1 MATATARSLVCAH
14 FTAAQ
19 LSPAEGESS
28 SLKAFAK
35 SVKPNGLSA
44 FPLSRKS
51 VSNRRR
57 TCANGSSSRRRQP
70 VMAAAGDGATKK
82 CRITLL
88 PGDGIGPEI
97 MAVAVKLLKALGE
110 LEGITFEFQEA
121 LVGGAAI
128 DEFGVPLPESTL
140 ATCRDSDAVLLAAIG
155 GYKWDTLP
163 ADLRPERGLLGLR
176 AGLGAFANLRPA
188 TVFPQLIEAS
198 SLKRE
203 VVEGVDIMV
212 VRELTGGI
220 YFGEPKG
227 FGLDAEG
234 NRTGFNTMIYSAPE
248 IDRIARVG
256 FEAARKRSG
265 RLCSVEKSN
274 VLEVSQLWRE
284 RVTAIGAEEYPD
296 VELSHMYVDNAAM
309 QLIRNPRQFDTIV
322 TGNIFGDILSDE
334 ASMLTGSIGML
345 PSASIGS
352 DGPGIYEPVHG
363 SAPDIAGQD
372 KANPMAQVLSAAMM
386 LRYGLNLPRGADL
399 LEAAVMSTL
408 EAGYRTGDIA
418 SPGMEV
424 VGCTSA
430 IPLGTVSSIPFTTV
444 TQAPPLATA
453 SAMSGSG
460 VEWEVLVPSLVGV
473 TPASALIA
481 ATAAAGALGLG
492 FALFIAGHC
501 TCVVTLLVEWEVLV
515 PSLVGV
521 TPASALLAATAAA
534 GALGLGFVLFLAVGV
549 LFQPRWIITWVR
561 QNQPHIL
568 FEHVTKDRLVALT
581 IDDGP
586 NGDTTHELLDIL
598 KEHGCTATFFVIGSN
613 IDRYPSIVDRMHAEG
628 HEVGNHMTADEPSW
642 RLSAG
647 EFESS
652 LLEVDA
658 KLLHYFRRD
667 AGGNPVKWFRP
678 GHGWYTKRM
687 RQQAQRHGYNVALG
701 SVFPVDPLFKDSS
714 RPLAAYCLWKV
725 YPGAIIILH
734 DRPQQGTQTVEILRM
749 MLPELRR
756 QGYQVV
762 SLSHLH
768 HPLLLPI
775 PHLPTMHLSRLPAL
789 ALRLDGAAR
798 VLWTKRVLASAQR
811 KTSSP
816 FTYKQP
822 ELKIDTMDWTVKHAR
837 LGGDPL
843 NGFDVFLTGVLT
855 FNALIYN
862 PNAYGLKINAIYV
875 HAEYNNTFLG
885 NSKLPPMNVYPLKSS
900 PVKAPFNLVN
910 IPMKKGWRIYQKGD
924 VLATKIDIQ
933 GFGRFTGFGIKSPV
947 MQVRTTCYVKYVL
960 KAALL
965 SCVLLAAAASCAFAA
980 PPKSKPPSLPPM
992 PKITG
997 IPFPGIRR
1005 CLLTSSL
1012 SSKKV
1017 LSASLGGD
1025 SLATGSFR
1033 STIYQQGNRTMNIK
1047 IHFDVEGLTLPLPP
1061 TNQTLYDGRRGSNG
1075 TPIWELPNAWTV
1087 GGAPDEL
1094 KMDTWITDA
1103 TRKLV
1108 PGTTMTF
1115 YSMFQKIDATPRNF
1129 YIVIRTE
1136 AFPDGAIR
1144 GQMGRPSLVRWASKP
1159 VC

>member
-35 SVKPNGLSA
+35 SVKSNGLSA
-44 FPLSRKS
+44 VPHSRKS
-51 VSNRRR
+51 VTNRRR

-128 DEFGVPLPESTL
+128 DEFGVPLPDSTL

-227 FGLDAEG
+227 FGQDAEG

-408 EAGYRTGDIA
+408 EAGYRTVAPVALADRRCRPPSFACSATFRVNHRLPNRIRLDRSSRPFAVRSPSQPTPAIVKTSPPLPLPLLAFIPSRKFFPAEPSARIYKVCDIFCRSIAFAIIPVASLARFVARFSSPERPVATPPGAIGSAAPVTA
-418 SPGMEV
+418 SPAISFVPATAATTTGATTGASAAAAAAAVAAAAAFALV
-424 VGCTSA
+424 VCSSPALAAPAASPQETAFSHVTAFPIPLSTTSA
-430 IPLGTVSSIPFTTV
+430 IPLGTVSSIPLATV
-444 TQAPPLATA
+444 TQAPLLATA
-453 SAMSGSG
+453 SAMSSSG
-460 VEWEVLVPSLVGV
+460 
-473 TPASALIA
+473 
-481 ATAAAGALGLG
+481 
-492 FALFIAGHC
+492 
-501 TCVVTLLVEWEVLV
+501 VEWEVLV

-534 GALGLGFVLFLAVGV
+534 GALGLGFALFIAVG
-549 LFQPRWIITWVR
+549 
-561 QNQPHIL
+561 
-568 FEHVTKDRLVALT
+568 
-581 IDDGP
+581 
-586 NGDTTHELLDIL
+586 
-598 KEHGCTATFFVIGSN
+598 
-613 IDRYPSIVDRMHAEG
+613 
-628 HEVGNHMTADEPSW
+628 
-642 RLSAG
+642 
-647 EFESS
+647 
-652 LLEVDA
+652 
-658 KLLHYFRRD
+658 
-667 AGGNPVKWFRP
+667 
-678 GHGWYTKRM
+678 
-687 RQQAQRHGYNVALG
+687 
-701 SVFPVDPLFKDSS
+701 
-714 RPLAAYCLWKV
+714 
-725 YPGAIIILH
+725 
-734 DRPQQGTQTVEILRM
+734 
-749 MLPELRR
+749 
-756 QGYQVV
+756 
-762 SLSHLH
+762 
-768 HPLLLPI
+768 
-775 PHLPTMHLSRLPAL
+775 
-789 ALRLDGAAR
+789 
-798 VLWTKRVLASAQR
+798 
-811 KTSSP
+811 
-816 FTYKQP
+816 
-822 ELKIDTMDWTVKHAR
+822 
-837 LGGDPL
+837 
-843 NGFDVFLTGVLT
+843 
-855 FNALIYN
+855 
-862 PNAYGLKINAIYV
+862 
-875 HAEYNNTFLG
+875 
-885 NSKLPPMNVYPLKSS
+885 
-900 PVKAPFNLVN
+900 
-910 IPMKKGWRIYQKGD
+910 
-924 VLATKIDIQ
+924 
-933 GFGRFTGFGIKSPV
+933 
-947 MQVRTTCYVKYVL
+947 
-960 KAALL
+960 
-965 SCVLLAAAASCAFAA
+965 
-980 PPKSKPPSLPPM
+980 
-992 PKITG
+992 
-997 IPFPGIRR
+997 
-1005 CLLTSSL
+1005 
-1012 SSKKV
+1012 
-1017 LSASLGGD
+1017 
-1025 SLATGSFR
+1025 
-1033 STIYQQGNRTMNIK
+1033 
-1047 IHFDVEGLTLPLPP
+1047 
-1061 TNQTLYDGRRGSNG
+1061 
-1075 TPIWELPNAWTV
+1075 
-1087 GGAPDEL
+1087 
-1094 KMDTWITDA
+1094 
-1103 TRKLV
+1103 
-1108 PGTTMTF
+1108 
-1115 YSMFQKIDATPRNF
+1115 
-1129 YIVIRTE
+1129 
-1136 AFPDGAIR
+1136 
-1144 GQMGRPSLVRWASKP
+1144 
-1159 VC
+1159 